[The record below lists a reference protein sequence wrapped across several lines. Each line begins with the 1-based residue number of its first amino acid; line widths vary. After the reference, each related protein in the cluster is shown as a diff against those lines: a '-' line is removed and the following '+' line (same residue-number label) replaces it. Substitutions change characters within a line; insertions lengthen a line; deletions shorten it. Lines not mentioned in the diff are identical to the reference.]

1 MAKVVSVE
9 PMGVQEVY
17 DLGIDEFHNFFA
29 NGVVVHNCMSVS
41 RVLSGFTGPEANK
54 LRKAIG
60 KKLKDVMAEMKDKFI
75 KGAQSKVDA
84 GEIKAS
90 EVEEVWNQVE
100 SFAGY
105 GFNKSIDIDS
115 VVWCNGDK
123 KRVGEVEAGDRV
135 LCFDGNVLVETKV
148 VANHDHGVLPAFE
161 VEFEG
166 GKKVVCSILH
176 KFETPRGKVP
186 LWKLMFGGEVLC
198 VERDERLGMLFLP
211 GCVSYEKGFG
221 EAQVGESVSSDSG
234 LVWVGGLS
242 GMRKEISKRG
252 TMPEASSNVS
262 GGEDHSQREQVAEGD
277 GEYTIG
283 SCRCGG
289 NDGGGKVG
297 EGKGS
302 LCRCVGHAG
311 GFGVQKNE
319 HGGVEWERRV
329 QGEVKASVVCGGDK
343 DFYEEG
349 LIGTSDG
356 EFAPVEGGSS
366 GGVCCDLG
374 EGKKVSEEV
383 EGRCLVGRESFE
395 GCGVQEGG
403 ADRLSRQEEVGGL
416 CAAGHVDRS
425 GWMLALWPGVCEQE
439 VRGEGIQSRFGAFQG
454 YALEQG
460 GGKARGCNAGSGGRG
475 LREGQ
480 QEQSDATR
488 MAGGIEGIAERAEAR
503 SVSMRRVL
511 STRFVGFRRMCDLE
525 VYHLAHN
532 FVLANG
538 VVTSNSHAI
547 CYSALSTAEMW
558 LKYHYG
564 VEFVTALI
572 NNTKPG
578 KKKHGSENILVDYIN
593 YARRNGKEVLGP
605 DVNKSGEEFTIDG
618 GKIRFSLGHVKNVAS
633 AAPAIM
639 SFQPFTSMED
649 FYNRVKMGPK
659 EELEEKKDVEAEPD
673 CIDEADEGQ
682 ARSPEEV
689 EEWKKM
695 VLEEVAKVAKKR
707 SVVRRPN
714 KKVVESLIA
723 AGAFDCFGSRNDVM
737 KEYYR
742 LRKNKKE
749 VPSEYNEEQEVERE
763 KEMLG
768 ICLSRPP
775 IRKKHELLIQQKG
788 WVKISDVAD
797 HASKK
802 IRVFGMAENIR
813 PHTSKAG
820 NSMYIVQ
827 WTDGVDTMKFLV
839 FQGGQQLFRDNFKV
853 GVVGAVPLSKFDEGD
868 TRFFDDNKICE
879 MV

>member
-75 KGAQSKVDA
+75 KGAQPKVDA

-105 GFNKSIDIDS
+105 GFNK
-115 VVWCNGDK
+115 
-123 KRVGEVEAGDRV
+123 
-135 LCFDGNVLVETKV
+135 
-148 VANHDHGVLPAFE
+148 
-161 VEFEG
+161 
-166 GKKVVCSILH
+166 
-176 KFETPRGKVP
+176 
-186 LWKLMFGGEVLC
+186 
-198 VERDERLGMLFLP
+198 
-211 GCVSYEKGFG
+211 
-221 EAQVGESVSSDSG
+221 
-234 LVWVGGLS
+234 
-242 GMRKEISKRG
+242 
-252 TMPEASSNVS
+252 
-262 GGEDHSQREQVAEGD
+262 
-277 GEYTIG
+277 
-283 SCRCGG
+283 
-289 NDGGGKVG
+289 
-297 EGKGS
+297 
-302 LCRCVGHAG
+302 
-311 GFGVQKNE
+311 
-319 HGGVEWERRV
+319 
-329 QGEVKASVVCGGDK
+329 
-343 DFYEEG
+343 
-349 LIGTSDG
+349 
-356 EFAPVEGGSS
+356 
-366 GGVCCDLG
+366 
-374 EGKKVSEEV
+374 
-383 EGRCLVGRESFE
+383 
-395 GCGVQEGG
+395 
-403 ADRLSRQEEVGGL
+403 
-416 CAAGHVDRS
+416 
-425 GWMLALWPGVCEQE
+425 
-439 VRGEGIQSRFGAFQG
+439 
-454 YALEQG
+454 
-460 GGKARGCNAGSGGRG
+460 
-475 LREGQ
+475 
-480 QEQSDATR
+480 
-488 MAGGIEGIAERAEAR
+488 
-503 SVSMRRVL
+503 
-511 STRFVGFRRMCDLE
+511 
-525 VYHLAHN
+525 
-532 FVLANG
+532 
-538 VVTSNSHAI
+538 SHAI

-788 WVKISDVAD
+788 WVRISDVAD